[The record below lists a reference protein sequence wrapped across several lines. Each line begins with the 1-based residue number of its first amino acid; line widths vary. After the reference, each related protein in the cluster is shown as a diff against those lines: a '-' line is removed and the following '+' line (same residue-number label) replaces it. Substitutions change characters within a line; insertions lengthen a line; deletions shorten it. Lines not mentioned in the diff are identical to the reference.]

1 MPAHGPTAVIRV
13 RAWRV
18 RIRQTYYGWWILATA
33 VLAMAVGEGMAFSS
47 FGLFVEP
54 LEEEFSWARA
64 EVALGFSVSL
74 LVSGI
79 TAPMVGRAI
88 DRFGTRRL
96 LVFGT
101 LFTGLSFLLLATVSS
116 LWEWYAFLAINA
128 VTRQAI
134 SYIPFQV
141 LIARWFGRRRA
152 TVVAILG
159 TGLWLGAVVMV
170 PIMAVVIEAVAWQ
183 GAFVFAAAVLTVLLI
198 PLALFV
204 IRDDPPADAAELQI
218 APSAETDALASDT
231 APGLSLAAALRTPMF
246 WVLTLAITAFFYSVI
261 GWLVHAVPYY
271 ESVGLSGAWA
281 AGLVSLTSAG
291 AIVALLFYGRVA
303 DRFARVE
310 RPSVWFSL
318 LLGAAMLTLLASGG
332 ATWGIVLF
340 IVLFLL
346 GFAAGPL
353 LEPLALMRAFGLASY
368 GTILG
373 ASFTIQALGLVVAPA
388 AAGAIFDAT
397 DSYDWALV
405 MFAGSAVVAALSFA
419 AAARMTPPLDSHP

>member
-33 VLAMAVGEGMAFSS
+33 VLVMAVGEGMAFSS

-141 LIARWFGRRRA
+141 LIAHWFGRRRA
-152 TVVAILG
+152 TAVAILG
-159 TGLWLGAVVMV
+159 TGLWLGAGG
-170 PIMAVVIEAVAWQ
+170 IQW
-183 GAFVFAAAVLTVLLI
+183 
-198 PLALFV
+198 
-204 IRDDPPADAAELQI
+204 DAE
-218 APSAETDALASDT
+218 
-231 APGLSLAAALRTPMF
+231 
-246 WVLTLAITAFFYSVI
+246 
-261 GWLVHAVPYY
+261 GW
-271 ESVGLSGAWA
+271 
-281 AGLVSLTSAG
+281 
-291 AIVALLFYGRVA
+291 
-303 DRFARVE
+303 
-310 RPSVWFSL
+310 
-318 LLGAAMLTLLASGG
+318 
-332 ATWGIVLF
+332 
-340 IVLFLL
+340 
-346 GFAAGPL
+346 
-353 LEPLALMRAFGLASY
+353 
-368 GTILG
+368 
-373 ASFTIQALGLVVAPA
+373 
-388 AAGAIFDAT
+388 
-397 DSYDWALV
+397 
-405 MFAGSAVVAALSFA
+405 
-419 AAARMTPPLDSHP
+419 